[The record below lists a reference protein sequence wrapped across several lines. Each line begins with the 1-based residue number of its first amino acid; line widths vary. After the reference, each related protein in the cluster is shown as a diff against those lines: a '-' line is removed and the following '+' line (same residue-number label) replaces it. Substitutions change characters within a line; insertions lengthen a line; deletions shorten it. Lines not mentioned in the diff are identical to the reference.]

1 MTNKIQ
7 LKVYHGV
14 EASVN
19 AYVFYDDRSAIQVDC
34 LRNSAEADLLAQKI
48 KGIGKPLTHILI
60 THGHPDHYLG
70 LNVLTQA
77 FPDAQVVVTRQEI
90 KDDIIGFSGW
100 MDTVGWLDSE
110 PSMKVR
116 TAENA
121 EGFDYAS
128 VIGVL
133 NSTELTLAGGAVLQL
148 NSDYSSA
155 ECEHLTTIYSKDLN
169 AFFPGDFVYHGV
181 HAWLAVPEESRSYW
195 KSQLE
200 RFRSKYADSSPAIYP
215 GHGKPTDISVF
226 DTERKY
232 IQDFENSVNA
242 SQTRAEAM
250 EKIMALYPEYQQAG
264 FLLLNS
270 INLTMAE

>member
-1 MTNKIQ
+1 MTNDIQ
-7 LKVYHGV
+7 LEVYHGV

-19 AYVFYDDRSAIQVDC
+19 AYVFYDDQTAILVDC
-34 LRNSAEADLLAQKI
+34 LRNSAEAVLLAQKI

-70 LNVLTQA
+70 LNVMTQA
-77 FPDAQVVVTRQEI
+77 FPEAKVVVTRQEI

-116 TAENA
+116 TAENS
-121 EGFDYAS
+121 EGFDYAG

-133 NSTELTLAGGAVLQL
+133 NSGELALAGGAALEL

-181 HAWLAVPEESRSYW
+181 HAWLAVPEESRAYW

-200 RFRSKYADSSPAIYP
+200 QFKSNYADSNAAIYP
-215 GHGKPTDISVF
+215 GHGKPTDVSVF
-226 DTERKY
+226 DTEIQY
-232 IQDFENSVNA
+232 IQDFENTVKA
-242 SQTRAEAM
+242 SKTRTEAM
-250 EKIMALYPEYQQAG
+250 EKMIGLYPEYQQAD